1 MHNKK
6 DAEKGIRFLTE
17 FKDYAELL
25 ERARFGD
32 TPFKT
37 RKSFQYPSWY
47 ELLLERESDPC
58 KLVHCENRSLIHDN
72 FGSVSRVLDIIARL
86 LLFIGFIG
94 ALPAIFSFVLGY
106 LIAVDAVSWNINSNL
121 LIPLPLIVF
130 SFLFAGLYITRDL
143 RWKFHKKDVDE
154 ELERRLQ
161 LYPGAAVYNYVIG
174 YLEDIEWSVIGYGM
188 SPLRDIQERLDSQ
201 FKKIKKEEKQLA
213 RRIKKGADANKNALN
228 AALNAVHTLKMKLGA
243 IKAQIDGQTSGIE
256 IVYDHYKEQIKD
268 IKVRIDDLTALEKAS
283 KHDALTKRRVR
294 SIKQGISDSIREIFV
309 DFEHMSRRFN
319 DAMSGP
325 SETLF
330 VSSKRSDLE
339 SDIELYERLSK
350 DAGLPLELESS
361 DPPDEPNEEDEEEVE
376 EE

>member
-1 MHNKK
+1 M
-6 DAEKGIRFLTE
+6 TE

-106 LIAVDAVSWNINSNL
+106 LITVDAVSWNINSNL